1 MPSNGYGY
9 YNPTMNTPVNGASGG
24 NYGWNVPQLPS
35 TDVGFVQSRAEA
47 ESKQLAA
54 GGFGVYFD
62 IAKPLIYIK
71 KIGNDS
77 LPVPI
82 RTVRYE
88 DYVEPEPQPQ
98 PQVDMS
104 QFATKEDMRNEFA
117 AFRKQIEEMFK

>member
-1 MPSNGYGY
+1 MPSNSYGY
-9 YNPTMNTPVNGASGG
+9 YNPTMTTPVNG
-24 NYGWNVPQLPS
+24 WNAQQLPS

-82 RTVRYE
+82 RTVKYE

-98 PQVDMS
+98 QQVDMS
-104 QFATKEDMRNEFA
+104 RFATKEDMRNEFA